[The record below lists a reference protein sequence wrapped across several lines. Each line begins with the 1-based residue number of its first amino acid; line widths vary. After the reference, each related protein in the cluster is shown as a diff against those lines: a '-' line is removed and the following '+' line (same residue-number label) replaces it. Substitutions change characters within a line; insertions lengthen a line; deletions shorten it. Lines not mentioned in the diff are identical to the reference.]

1 MVITY
6 FNKIYIGF
14 KELSILFLI
23 VGYILLFII
32 VDLSFVIYN
41 EIYLNFYNNVSFYLK
56 LFNII
61 PN

>member
-1 MVITY
+1 MAITY
-6 FNKIYIGF
+6 FNKAYIGF
-14 KELSILFLI
+14 KEPSILFLV